1 MQFTKYY
8 TKGKRTTK
16 QQQSKCLFG
25 YRMAV
30 SVWIVFF
37 CDWQGIVVGCHC
49 PVSGENILLH
59 IFSLGKTKIQNLK

>member
-30 SVWIVFF
+30 SVWIGFF
-37 CDWQGIVVGCHC
+37 FVIDRELWLVAIAQYQERTSYC
-49 PVSGENILLH
+49 
-59 IFSLGKTKIQNLK
+59 IFLA